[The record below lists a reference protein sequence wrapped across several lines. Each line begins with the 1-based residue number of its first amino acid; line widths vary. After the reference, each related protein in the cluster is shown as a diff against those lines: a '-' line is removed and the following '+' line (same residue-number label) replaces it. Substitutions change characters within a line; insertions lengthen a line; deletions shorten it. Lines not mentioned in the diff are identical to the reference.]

1 MGTALREVTRVGGHR
16 RMNLHH
22 LVKMAN
28 EIGEFFGQMPDREET
43 VAAITAHLRN
53 FWEPR
58 MRREIIEY
66 ARSDGGELKEI
77 VRAAV
82 LRLEGSQTRAEPR

>member
-1 MGTALREVTRVGGHR
+1 VPRAEKTE
-16 RMNLHH
+16 RMDIHH

-28 EIGEFFGQMPDREET
+28 EIGGFFETLPDRNEAVNSIEL
-43 VAAITAHLRN
+43 HLKN

-66 ARSDGGELKEI
+66 AKRVDGELTEI
-77 VRAAV
+77 VREAV
-82 LRLEGSQTRAEPR
+82 LRLEQVQKPA